1 MSYAKEI
8 TLFCEICGNWERFQT
23 GRVSTARKLSKK
35 TLGWSYKDTQDIC
48 PECDEVEKQSG
59 FALTSSMD

>member
-23 GRVSTARKLSKK
+23 GKINTARRIAKNK
-35 TLGWSYKDTQDIC
+35 LGWVYKGKRDIC

-59 FALTSSMD
+59 FAPTSAMG